1 MLSIYFLHSCFSRC
15 RPNRVSR
22 MHWKWRSCLHCESGV
37 ADMCHGSKFTWYD
50 SLCLSG
56 WRISEWVWRYSGSL
70 YSRML
75 WLRRQKSSVFCP
87 WWGFESTENVDL
99 EEVWDWVL
107 YSSWQLQ
114 HSQYNDVTKAYQC
127 VLHRWYWIQNICVK
141 VTKFNYV
148 CKREAIR
155 SIQCL
160 MPKAWFSVRHMHKHN
175 WAQGHHS
182 EDAHHTSISTSTNGT
197 NVFVLSCAYPYV
209 KWERFAVSTSINRD
223 NCFPIKVW

>member
-1 MLSIYFLHSCFSRC
+1 MGLGFIPPHTGRKRSPIWIGLEWPLLLSKVVSSIPTYRFPIQFSFIVLIYSS
-15 RPNRVSR
+15 
-22 MHWKWRSCLHCESGV
+22 
-37 ADMCHGSKFTWYD
+37 
-50 SLCLSG
+50 
-56 WRISEWVWRYSGSL
+56 
-70 YSRML
+70 
-75 WLRRQKSSVFCP
+75 RQKSSVFCS

-127 VLHRWYWIQNICVK
+127 VLYRWYWIQNICVK

>member
-1 MLSIYFLHSCFSRC
+1 MGLGFIPPHTGRKRSPFWIGLEWPLLLSKVVSSIPTYRFPIQFSFTVLIYSS
-15 RPNRVSR
+15 
-22 MHWKWRSCLHCESGV
+22 
-37 ADMCHGSKFTWYD
+37 
-50 SLCLSG
+50 
-56 WRISEWVWRYSGSL
+56 
-70 YSRML
+70 
-75 WLRRQKSSVFCP
+75 RQKSSVFCL

-197 NVFVLSCAYPYV
+197 NVFVLSRAYPYV
-209 KWERFAVSTSINRD
+209 KWERFAVSMSISRD